1 MPKAQSVFSAM
12 YGWKPPELPKTIE
25 VKSSEPGGG
34 VRLEGKFKLR
44 HFRSA
49 VLIDDREVKNTI
61 VDVGKAGVAG
71 LIIQTGSTS
80 PFSYIAL
87 GTGTNATSTADTALQ
102 TEISTGGGERALATL
117 SRVTTTVTNDTAQL
131 VHTFTF
137 TGSYA
142 VTEAGVF
149 NSSSSGATMLS
160 RKTFTPVSVVAAD
173 TLAVTY
179 QIGVTGST

>member
-12 YGWKPPELPKTIE
+12 YGWHPPPKAIAVE
-25 VKSSEPGGG
+25 SSSG
-34 VRLEGKFKLR
+34 VRDSVRLNGKFRLR

-49 VLIDDREVKNTI
+49 ALIDDRVVKNTI

-87 GTGTNATSTADTALQ
+87 GTGTNAASTADTALQ

-117 SRVTTTVTNDTAQL
+117 SRVTTSVTNDTAQL

-160 RKTFTPVSVVAAD
+160 RQTFAPTSVVAFD
-173 TLAVTY
+173 TLQVTY
-179 QIGVTGST
+179 QIAVTGST